1 MYELWNKL
9 GVKQYYKLT
18 AVQQGPVAYWIWY
31 WVHTNAVRVQ
41 LPVVTS
47 IFSSQKASFRAS
59 TRAPIHSR
67 KPRRF
72 TPYKEKHQNRPC
84 CQAFSDNYH
93 IRKNIHLACLYKHL
107 HVETFMRG

>member
-31 WVHTNAVRVQ
+31 WVHTNALRVQ

-47 IFSSQKASFRAS
+47 VFSSQKASFRAS
-59 TRAPIHSR
+59 AGAPFIQESHAGL
-67 KPRRF
+67 
-72 TPYKEKHQNRPC
+72 H
-84 CQAFSDNYH
+84 H
-93 IRKNIHLACLYKHL
+93 IRKNIRTGLAARHSP
-107 HVETFMRG
+107 TTTI